1 MDYAEI
7 GNDQEEGEAR
17 KLLVGRDWQSKFTFC
32 HVVKCKGTGD
42 ERIVKKVLQSIR
54 ETGNTKMV
62 LKTDGEP
69 AIVQLQ
75 EQIIIEREH
84 KTIPQNPPA
93 HDPQANGE
101 AERAVQDVK
110 AQLRAVKL
118 ALEARIGEDIN
129 VNCPVLEW
137 MIPHAAQT
145 INRFQVGEDCRTA
158 HYRLHLKNVGGRTF
172 EFGEQVLAK
181 PKRKSRQVR
190 QNTLDA
196 KFREATWVGHSGR
209 TAEHVVILP
218 EGGPAVKVRTAKS
231 RPSSE
236 RWNAETIKCVIATT
250 RTTWIPRASVRPW
263 DWTSE
268 QREDEICRS
277 NACSLRR

>member
-1 MDYAEI
+1 MTEEERDDDASADMCQPSNEEASIRRPRNPSEPTPEEKEKHWAVYLPYRSWCPVCVKARGREDPHRAQTERKADLELPQISMDNAER

-17 KLLVGRDWQSKFTFC
+17 KLLVGRDRQSKFTFC
-32 HVVKCKGTGD
+32 HLVKCKGTGD

-62 LKTDGEP
+62 LKTDGEQ
-69 AIVQLQ
+69 AMVQLQ
-75 EQIIIEREH
+75 EQIITEREN

-118 ALEARIGEDIN
+118 GLEARIGEEIN

-145 INRFQVGEDCRTA
+145 TN
-158 HYRLHLKNVGGRTF
+158 
-172 EFGEQVLAK
+172 
-181 PKRKSRQVR
+181 
-190 QNTLDA
+190 
-196 KFREATWVGHSGR
+196 
-209 TAEHVVILP
+209 
-218 EGGPAVKVRTAKS
+218 
-231 RPSSE
+231 
-236 RWNAETIKCVIATT
+236 
-250 RTTWIPRASVRPW
+250 
-263 DWTSE
+263 
-268 QREDEICRS
+268 
-277 NACSLRR
+277 